1 MDFLPSL
8 GLLMEVLGTKSLPGS
23 LDLISSLLDTL
34 NHTVQY
40 ALSTQADL
48 SFVQQLTMSAIENT
62 AEKIT
67 VGFFVRFL
75 AAYQSIQFVIT
86 GGAQFDA

>member
-1 MDFLPSL
+1 MDSLPSL
-8 GLLMEVLGTKSLPGS
+8 GLLMEVLGTKPLPGS

-34 NHTVQY
+34 HHTVQY

-48 SFVQQLTMSAIENT
+48 SFVQQLCMSAIENT

-67 VGFFVRFL
+67 VGLFVHFL
-75 AAYQSIQFVIT
+75 TVHQSIQFVIT
-86 GGAQFDA
+86 GSAQFDA